1 MSLDYRERPAGL
13 SANPYLT
20 EDDWT
25 PKKGWKIAMKKI
37 VFRTV
42 IGFIVTVLMLLVLW
56 PVMNMM
62 PPMGGMLFV
71 AFAFSGAVGLPMGYL
86 VARKLKQDSGL
97 AGRSLALPVMGI
109 LALSA
114 FGAFK
119 IVAVARGKPGLL
131 VYGIGAGVGIWS
143 VLYAFRTLAI
153 N

>member
-1 MSLDYRERPAGL
+1 VPVDQRNRPAGL
-13 SANPYLT
+13 PVNPYLI

-25 PKKGWKIAMKKI
+25 ARKGWKIAMKKI

-42 IGFIVTVLMLLVLW
+42 SGFIVTLLVLFVLW
-56 PVMNMM
+56 SVMNRM
-62 PPMGGMLFV
+62 PPMGGMIFV

-97 AGRSLALPVMGI
+97 AGRSLALPVMGL

-119 IVAVARGKPGLL
+119 IVATARGEPSLL
-131 VYGIGAGVGIWS
+131 IYATAAGIGIWS
-143 VLYAFRTLAI
+143 VLYAFRTLAVS
-153 N
+153 